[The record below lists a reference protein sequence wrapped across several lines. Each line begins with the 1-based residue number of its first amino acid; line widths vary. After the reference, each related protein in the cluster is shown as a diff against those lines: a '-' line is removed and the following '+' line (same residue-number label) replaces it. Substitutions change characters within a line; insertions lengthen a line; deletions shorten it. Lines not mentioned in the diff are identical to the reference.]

1 MSPPRSTSSPSS
13 SRTNFEILSPLFMQ
27 GLIWQS
33 SDERLT
39 STLHFSGGPQKV
51 SGPERRMTPVE
62 LSVLLAAITALIFLS
77 ALFSG
82 LETALFSLR
91 PHQLRRLEQNHPAL
105 PNFFQLFRDK
115 PRRILNGLLL
125 GDGLVKVPL
134 VVLCLI
140 LLWRGPVAGYLPQW
154 LAAIAIFA
162 IVVLFCDL
170 IPKLIALAAP
180 YRLSAVGAFTL
191 QQSVHLLDRVGRT
204 LEKMSTAIVDLLT
217 PRDLGPR
224 ARLSDEELETLVE
237 IGEEEGT
244 LHEAEGEVIQ
254 EIIKMGD
261 KTAKDCMTPRVDTF
275 ALSDDL
281 TNDEAITQL
290 KEKRFRRVPVYAD
303 TPEHIVGIIDVKL
316 FLLDSSEHYT
326 ETLLA
331 PSFVPETMRALD
343 LLKLF
348 LTHPQSLAIVVDE
361 FGGTEGIITMSDIV
375 EEILGDAPPSRGD
388 VDLYIEPLEDGK
400 FLVSGHARLDDL
412 RDHLGFELEAD
423 GIDTIGGL
431 VFNRLGY
438 LPQAGAK
445 VELSRLTVTVRCTSR
460 KRIEELLLE
469 KTTCLEDQ
477 TNAGTAAA

>member
-1 MSPPRSTSSPSS
+1 
-13 SRTNFEILSPLFMQ
+13 
-27 GLIWQS
+27 
-33 SDERLT
+33 
-39 STLHFSGGPQKV
+39 
-51 SGPERRMTPVE
+51 MTPVA
-62 LSVLLAAITALIFLS
+62 LGIVLAAIGALIFVS

-105 PNFFQLFRDK
+105 VNFVQLFRDK
-115 PRRILNGLLL
+115 PRRVLNVLLL

-134 VVLCLI
+134 VVLCLF
-140 LLWRGPVAGYLPQW
+140 LLWRGPLAGDLPQW
-154 LAAIAIFA
+154 VAAILIFA
-162 IVVLFCDL
+162 IVVLLCDL
-170 IPKLIALAAP
+170 VPKLIALAAP
-180 YRLSAVGAFTL
+180 YRLSSVGAFVL
-191 QQSVHLLDRVGRT
+191 QASVGLLDRVGRI
-204 LEKMSTAIVDLLT
+204 LESVSTAIVDLLT
-217 PRDLGPR
+217 PQRLRTR

-244 LHEAEGEVIQ
+244 LHQAEGDMIQ

-261 KTAKDCMTPRVDTF
+261 KTAKDCMTPRVETF
-275 ALSDDL
+275 ALADDL
-281 TNDEAITQL
+281 TNEQAIAQL
-290 KEKRFRRVPVYAD
+290 KEKRYRRVPVYAD
-303 TPEHIVGIIDVKL
+303 TPDNVVGIIDVKL

-326 ETLLA
+326 ESLLA

-361 FGGTEGIITMSDIV
+361 FGGTEGIITMFDIV
-375 EEILGDAPPSRGD
+375 EEILSGAAPPRGE

-412 RDHLGFELEAD
+412 HEHLGFELEAD

-445 VELSRLTVTVRCTSR
+445 IELPRLAVTVRRTSR

-477 TNAGTAAA
+477 PDANTAAA